1 MADYLIVKEL
11 KSDTRIFKKITLT
24 DLFIVSGFTFLG
36 ILTQNMVSPSIKMVY
51 LIFNFLVG
59 CFCTTNSTNNRGKK
73 MIISLLFAV
82 KRNKTVYLAFENE
95 KKPKMI
101 CTKEALESHR
111 ILKEEIERK
120 RWNEKQE

>member
-1 MADYLIVKEL
+1 MAEYLIVKEL
-11 KSDTRIFKKITLT
+11 KSDTRIFKRITLT
-24 DLFIVSGFTFLG
+24 DLYIVCGFTFFGL
-36 ILTQNMVSPSIKMVY
+36 LTQNMVSPSIKFIY
-51 LIFNFLVG
+51 IIFNFLVG

-73 MIISLLFAV
+73 MILSLLFAV

-111 ILKEEIERK
+111 ILNQEIERK
-120 RWNEKQE
+120 RLYEKQE

>member
-36 ILTQNMVSPSIKMVY
+36 LLTQNMVSPSIKMVY

-82 KRNKTVYLAFENE
+82 KRNKTVYLAFETE
-95 KKPKMI
+95 KKLKMI